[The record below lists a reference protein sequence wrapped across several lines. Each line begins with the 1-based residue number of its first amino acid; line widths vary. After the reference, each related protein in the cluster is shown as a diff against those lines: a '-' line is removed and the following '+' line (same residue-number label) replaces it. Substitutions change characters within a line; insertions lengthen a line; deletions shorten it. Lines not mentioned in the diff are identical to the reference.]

1 MEAKEI
7 FMMLGLILTISINSV
22 IVAYSYGKLS
32 KAVEE
37 LSKMVDFHIKKLE
50 SVQERQRELEL
61 KQLEDFVKKEDMLV
75 FTNKAE
81 AIMKEVME
89 ELRHVRRA
97 S

>member
-1 MEAKEI
+1 METKEV
-7 FMMLGLILTISINSV
+7 FMMLGLILTLSVNSV

-32 KAVEE
+32 RAVEE
-37 LSKMVDFHIKKLE
+37 LSRMLDLHMKELKDVK
-50 SVQERQRELEL
+50 ERQRELEI
-61 KQLEDFVKKEDMLV
+61 KQLEDFVKKEDMLI

-89 ELRHVRRA
+89 ELKHVRRA